1 MAIMLL
7 NPFYFKYDFY
17 YFTLADVIWHF
28 SLMEDVLDQKGLNPS
43 QSEYDLYYMYFILAS
58 AR

>member
-1 MAIMLL
+1 MLL